1 MMRKIL
7 KNEWILKIGSAVI
20 SLGAFCILWQLVVT
34 FTSMGDFLPGPVE
47 TFAEFFRRFV
57 KPYGKVTLPLHI
69 WSSLQRILIG
79 YAVASAAAIAL
90 GIVMG
95 TYRAAD
101 AIVMPLF
108 NILRPIPPVAWIPLA
123 ILWFGIG
130 DASKYFLVF
139 LATFL
144 SVLQNAYAGARS
156 ADPVLVGAARMLGAN
171 DRFIFRTIT
180 IPCAVPY
187 IFSGLQN
194 GLTAAWGQV
203 IASEMIRSSAGVGW
217 IIIRGMDNN
226 DILQELVG
234 ILTIGIIGFILA
246 ASMRGVESKLCR
258 WTTRGK

>member
-1 MMRKIL
+1 MRKIL
-7 KNEWILKIGSAVI
+7 KNEWVLKIGSTVI
-20 SLGAFCILWQLVVT
+20 SLGAFCILWQAVVS
-34 FTSMGDFLPGPVE
+34 FTSMGDFLPGPAE
-47 TFAEFFRRFV
+47 TIGEFFVRFV
-57 KPYGKVTLPLHI
+57 KPYGTAVLPLHV
-69 WSSLQRILIG
+69 WSSLKRILIG
-79 YAVASAAAIAL
+79 YVVASAVAIVL

-101 AIVMPLF
+101 AIVMPIF

-144 SVLQNAYAGARS
+144 SVLQNAYAGAKS

-171 DRFIFRTIT
+171 DGFIFRTIT
-180 IPCAVPY
+180 VPCAVPY

-203 IASEMIRSSAGVGW
+203 VASEMIRSSTGVGW

>member
-1 MMRKIL
+1 MRKIL
-7 KNEWILKIGSAVI
+7 KNEWVLKIGSTVI
-20 SLGAFCILWQLVVT
+20 SLGAFCILWQAVVS
-34 FTSMGDFLPGPVE
+34 FTSMGDFLPGPAE
-47 TFAEFFRRFV
+47 TIGEFFVRFV
-57 KPYGKVTLPLHI
+57 KPYGTAVLPLHV
-69 WSSLQRILIG
+69 WSSLKRILIG
-79 YAVASAAAIAL
+79 YVVASAVAIVL
-90 GIVMG
+90 GIIMG

-101 AIVMPLF
+101 AIVMPIF

-144 SVLQNAYAGARS
+144 SVLQNAYAGAKS

-171 DRFIFRTIT
+171 DGFIFRTIT
-180 IPCAVPY
+180 VPCAVPY

-203 IASEMIRSSAGVGW
+203 VASEMIRSSTGVGW